1 MMEDTIRITTVT
13 LTQVLTI
20 QTGPGV
26 SFKEYES
33 GKGISKLERWGC
45 PTEEN
50 TLWIVEDVAAVQ
62 TLITWEKGNDPTS
75 QPNNTPKHQTVEMWK
90 RTTTV
95 RVQNLVEL
103 RDLLQENTEWETSYI
118 FGRVPTE
125 IQSWNKVMSPLVY
138 SLPPQACCP
147 RYVNKNPVI
156 VSGIRELT
164 HSPKQNPPLQEKFLD
179 CFCPV
184 CWSFQNFRHNKDEVR
199 DWISLKKTLCNNK
212 ITDPALLVK
221 GLKDP
226 IKDSEIQKIGDN
238 YLKNKK
244 APGPE
249 SFQTELI

>member
-1 MMEDTIRITTVT
+1 MKLGKIWKETAVGLCIQEIISQTNFPQIGNQSRLMMEDTIRITTVT

-103 RDLLQENTEWETSYI
+103 KDLLQESTEWETSYI
-118 FGRVPTE
+118 FER
-125 IQSWNKVMSPLVY
+125 
-138 SLPPQACCP
+138 
-147 RYVNKNPVI
+147 
-156 VSGIRELT
+156 
-164 HSPKQNPPLQEKFLD
+164 
-179 CFCPV
+179 
-184 CWSFQNFRHNKDEVR
+184 
-199 DWISLKKTLCNNK
+199 K
-212 ITDPALLVK
+212 IIND
-221 GLKDP
+221 
-226 IKDSEIQKIGDN
+226 
-238 YLKNKK
+238 
-244 APGPE
+244 PGPWE
-249 SFQTELI
+249 SADRDTVMEQGYESSGL